1 MLGDW
6 WETVPR
12 HLYQR
17 FMHSHAQTLFIF
29 QVMEKKL
36 MAKMLS
42 QKQRYN
48 LKFLTYEASEAP
60 LHAFINLSIL
70 VMPNPSES
78 THELWRWM
86 MWRIDKSKRGEI
98 FITVLNIVSHL
109 SDAWLQFCVRVWER
123 VSVRLRVWRG
133 CLLPWQPMLLGLLWK
148 LKQKHEVSLHASQKN
163 KVKTL
168 SSECKNNV

>member
-6 WETVPR
+6 WETAPR

-17 FMHSHAQTLFIF
+17 FMHTHAQTLFIF

-36 MAKMLS
+36 MAKTLS

-60 LHAFINLSIL
+60 LHAFIKLSIL
-70 VMPNPSES
+70 VMPNSSES

-109 SDAWLQFCVRVWER
+109 SDTWLQFCVRLWER
-123 VSVRLRVWRG
+123 VGVRLRFWRG
-133 CLLPWQPMLLGLLWK
+133 MLVTMAI
-148 LKQKHEVSLHASQKN
+148 HPTHAAG
-163 KVKTL
+163 VAVETETKTRGVPACF
-168 SSECKNNV
+168 SEEQS

>member
-1 MLGDW
+1 MRNRA
-6 WETVPR
+6 TPFISAV
-12 HLYQR
+12 
-17 FMHSHAQTLFIF
+17 HAQSCTDSVYISGHG
-29 QVMEKKL
+29 KKL

-60 LHAFINLSIL
+60 LHAFIKLSIL

-109 SDAWLQFCVRVWER
+109 SDA
-123 VSVRLRVWRG
+123 
-133 CLLPWQPMLLGLLWK
+133 
-148 LKQKHEVSLHASQKN
+148 
-163 KVKTL
+163 
-168 SSECKNNV
+168 

>member
-1 MLGDW
+1 
-6 WETVPR
+6 
-12 HLYQR
+12 
-17 FMHSHAQTLFIF
+17 MHSHAQTLFIF

-60 LHAFINLSIL
+60 LHAFIKLSIL

-109 SDAWLQFCVRVWER
+109 SAVLCARVR
-123 VSVRLRVWRG
+123 
-133 CLLPWQPMLLGLLWK
+133 
-148 LKQKHEVSLHASQKN
+148 ASQCAFARLKGML
-163 KVKTL
+163 VTMATHAAGVAVETETKTRGVPACF
-168 SSECKNNV
+168 SEEQS

>member
-1 MLGDW
+1 M
-6 WETVPR
+6 PR

-17 FMHSHAQTLFIF
+17 FMHSHAQTVFIF

-36 MAKMLS
+36 MATMLS

-60 LHAFINLSIL
+60 LHAFIKLSIL

-78 THELWRWM
+78 THELWRWV

-109 SDAWLQFCVRVWER
+109 SDTWLQFCVRVR
-123 VSVRLRVWRG
+123 VSVRLRF
-133 CLLPWQPMLLGLLWK
+133 
-148 LKQKHEVSLHASQKN
+148 
-163 KVKTL
+163 
-168 SSECKNNV
+168 